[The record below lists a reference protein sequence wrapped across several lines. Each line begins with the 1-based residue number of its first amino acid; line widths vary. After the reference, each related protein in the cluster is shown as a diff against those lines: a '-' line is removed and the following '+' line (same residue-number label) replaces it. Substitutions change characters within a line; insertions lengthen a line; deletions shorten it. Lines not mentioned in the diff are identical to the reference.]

1 MARSG
6 NASQE
11 TVETVSCQRTRNT
24 PLKLSAAE

>member
-11 TVETVSCQRTRNT
+11 TVETVSCQRTRT